1 MYHRRIARSR
11 TARPL
16 AAAVT
21 GGGVLTAGSVA
32 LVLAGA
38 GPAAAAGSGTT
49 LSAPV
54 SYSCDLSSYRQG
66 LAPLTV
72 SAVINAPSAVALGTP
87 LTVTLV
93 TSVTAIPA
101 ATAAVLPRMNSI
113 SLTGVATLSGPGT
126 LDDALAGRGQY
137 AGGELPSLTS
147 TGTVTPQTAGTMSLT
162 APSLIHLVPSGASG
176 TMAPVACA
184 AAAAARVQVTVL
196 AAATAAGTGTA
207 GTGAATTGSAA
218 GIQPAGTQE
227 YTCAVRV
234 NVATGGA
241 PTTSVVP
248 MRLSAAGPD
257 AVAADDQVSLTS
269 AALGEPMAG
278 ATPTAAAASLGLAGA
293 SGGSIPLGAGMR
305 DGELAL
311 TGRWTPMS
319 AGLFRLT
326 APRRFRVT
334 MRTTTAVTVVVV
346 CTAATVTTT
355 TTTVRV
361 AASAMPSAASA
372 GIAASETTPT
382 PAAAAPDTGA
392 GGSLHSPVDLTLLAA
407 GVAAVAAGV
416 AAMLLAIRRRGRALT
431 P

>member
-1 MYHRRIARSR
+1 
-11 TARPL
+11 
-16 AAAVT
+16 
-21 GGGVLTAGSVA
+21 VLTAGGAA

-54 SYSCDLSSYRQG
+54 SYTCDLNSYRPG

-72 SAVINAPSAVALGTP
+72 SAMINAPSTVALGTR

-93 TSVTAIPA
+93 TSVTTIPA
-101 ATAAVLPRMNSI
+101 ATAAVLPMMNSI

-126 LDDALAGRGQY
+126 LADFLAGRGQY
-137 AGGELPSLTS
+137 AGREIPSLTG

-162 APSLIHLVPSGASG
+162 APSLIHLVPSGATG

-196 AAATAAGTGTA
+196 AGPAGTGPT
-207 GTGAATTGSAA
+207 GTGAPAAGSAARSAA

-234 NVATGGA
+234 DIASGGA
-241 PTTSVVP
+241 PVTSVVP

-257 AVAADDQVSLTS
+257 AVAAGDQVSLTS

-293 SGGSIPLGAGMR
+293 SGGSIPLAAGIR

-326 APRRFRVT
+326 APRRFRVM

-346 CTAATVTTT
+346 CTAATVTTA

-361 AASAMPSAASA
+361 AASAMPSAAAA

>member
-1 MYHRRIARSR
+1 VYHLRIARSR
-11 TARPL
+11 TARAL

-38 GPAAAAGSGTT
+38 SPAAAAGSGPT

-54 SYSCDLSSYRQG
+54 SYSCDLNSYRQG

-72 SAVINAPSAVALGTP
+72 RAMINAPSTVALGTP

-93 TSVTAIPA
+93 TSVTTIPA
-101 ATAAVLPRMNSI
+101 ATAAVLPMMNSI

-126 LDDALAGRGQY
+126 LDDSLAGRGQY
-137 AGGELPSLTS
+137 ADGEIPSLTG

-162 APSLIHLVPSGASG
+162 APSLIHLVPSEASG
-176 TMAPVACA
+176 TMAPVACT

-196 AAATAAGTGTA
+196 AGSAGTGPA
-207 GTGAATTGSAA
+207 GTGAAATGSAG

-234 NVATGGA
+234 NVASGGA
-241 PTTSVVP
+241 PVTSVVP
-248 MRLSAAGPD
+248 MRLSAVGPD

-278 ATPTAAAASLGLAGA
+278 ATPTATAASLGLAGA
-293 SGGSIPLGAGMR
+293 SGGSIPLAAGMR
-305 DGELAL
+305 GGELAL

-326 APRRFRVT
+326 APHRFQVT
-334 MRTTTAVTVVVV
+334 MRTTTAVTVMVV

-382 PAAAAPDTGA
+382 PASAAPDTGA
-392 GGSLHSPVDLTLLAA
+392 GGSLHSPVDLALLAA
-407 GVAAVAAGV
+407 GVAAVAAGA
-416 AAMLLAIRRRGRALT
+416 AAMLLAIRRRGRAMT

>member
-1 MYHRRIARSR
+1 VYHLKIARSR
-11 TARPL
+11 AARAL

-21 GGGVLTAGSVA
+21 GGGVLTAGGAA
-32 LVLAGA
+32 LVLAAA

-54 SYSCDLSSYRQG
+54 SYSCDLNSYRQG

-72 SAVINAPSAVALGTP
+72 SAMINAPSTVALGTP

-93 TSVTAIPA
+93 TSVTTIPA
-101 ATAAVLPRMNSI
+101 ATAAVLPMMNSI

-126 LDDALAGRGQY
+126 LDDSLAGRGQY
-137 AGGELPSLTS
+137 AGREIPSLTS

-176 TMAPVACA
+176 TMAPVPCVA
-184 AAAAARVQVTVL
+184 ATAARVQVTVL
-196 AAATAAGTGTA
+196 AAVAGTGTA
-207 GTGAATTGSAA
+207 ATGAAATGSAA

-234 NVATGGA
+234 NVASGGA
-241 PTTSVVP
+241 PVTSVVP

-269 AALGEPMAG
+269 ATLGEPMAG

-293 SGGSIPLGAGMR
+293 SGGGIPLAAGMR
-305 DGELAL
+305 GGELAL

-319 AGLFRLT
+319 AGLYRLT
-326 APRRFRVT
+326 APRWFQVT